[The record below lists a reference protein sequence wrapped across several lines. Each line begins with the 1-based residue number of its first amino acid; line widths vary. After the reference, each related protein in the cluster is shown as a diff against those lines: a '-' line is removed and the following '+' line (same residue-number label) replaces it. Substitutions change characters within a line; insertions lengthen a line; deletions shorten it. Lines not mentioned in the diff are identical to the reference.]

1 MKDVVMNYHTDVM
14 TEAAELMLMIA
25 KSYLHAVTQLNHL
38 DAIPVFV
45 WVINTNAYMIK
56 IWKIVELILNDVK
69 MEFAEKLVQ
78 TTMDVHC
85 KHHLPALMVTVLN
98 L

>member
-45 WVINTNAYMIK
+45 
-56 IWKIVELILNDVK
+56 
-69 MEFAEKLVQ
+69 
-78 TTMDVHC
+78 
-85 KHHLPALMVTVLN
+85 
-98 L
+98 

>member
-38 DAIPVFV
+38 DAILVYV
-45 WVINTNAYMIK
+45 WVINTSAFMIK
-56 IWKIVELILNDVK
+56 IWKIVELIKNVVK
-69 MEFAEKLVQ
+69 MEFVENLVP
-78 TTMDVHC
+78 TTMDVLY